1 MNKTEHYQLN
11 QWDPEDR
18 ILRSD
23 FNADNAAI
31 EEGMKANADAVSA
44 EAAARTAAD
53 TAIRTDFAAA
63 DTAVRSEF
71 AAADSKIRTDFA
83 AADTTIR
90 NSVTSEASTRS
101 TQDAAIRKEFAAAD
115 ATLRS
120 ENMMVLLSTT
130 TTTAAATQINVSVS
144 GLNLTSYSKIL
155 IIPSI
160 GLSSVADTIRIRI
173 NNLTENY
180 YQGSTGATNAKD
192 YGGVFSAAFGHATK
206 LLNGGAEI
214 SLQLDGDCICGW
226 VRSYAPGI
234 SYNSVFGISS
244 NTLTP
249 SAISTLNFYATNGN
263 SLVAGSKIRIY
274 GVK

>member
-1 MNKTEHYQLN
+1 MTKTETYQLN

-31 EEGMKANADAVSA
+31 EAGMKANADAVSA

-71 AAADSKIRTDFA
+71 AAAD
-83 AADTTIR
+83 TTIK
-90 NSVTSEASTRS
+90 NSITSEASTRS
-101 TQDAAIRKEFAAAD
+101 AQDAAIRKEFAAAD

-180 YQGSTGATNAKD
+180 YQGSTGTTNAKD
-192 YGGVFSAAFGHATK
+192 YAGVFSAAFGHATK

-226 VRSYAPGI
+226 VRGYAPGI